1 MGRLS
6 RISWVTRW
14 QPLRLADRWNV
25 VCLIMENYI
34 WVFAKIDKYFE
45 KFFSLLLF
53 GSGVYFLCI
62 IKKLKAMIQSAKVTF
77 SKIGVI
83 SAKVT
88 SSKNGVASQ
97 EKKGTLFMPRVVL
110 QIEGRKSLKT
120 GYLQLSRF
128 DKKDYQGLAVLPD
141 FIVIITKQ
149 EYITVGEDIEERKA
163 ISRSEAGEI
172 VDVQED
178 GFICRIG
185 NKIQLRNIDC
195 EMIGERDLTEEEIR
209 DLEQENN

>member
-1 MGRLS
+1 
-6 RISWVTRW
+6 
-14 QPLRLADRWNV
+14 
-25 VCLIMENYI
+25 
-34 WVFAKIDKYFE
+34 
-45 KFFSLLLF
+45 
-53 GSGVYFLCI
+53 
-62 IKKLKAMIQSAKVTF
+62 MILSAKVTF

-83 SAKVT
+83 SAKVE
-88 SSKNGVASQ
+88 SSSTGVASH
-97 EKKGTLFMPRVVL
+97 EKRGTIFIPRVVL

-128 DKKDYQGLAVLPD
+128 DKKDYQGLAILPD
-141 FIVIITKQ
+141 FIVIITKH

-163 ISRSEAGEI
+163 ISRTEAGEI

>member
-1 MGRLS
+1 
-6 RISWVTRW
+6 
-14 QPLRLADRWNV
+14 
-25 VCLIMENYI
+25 
-34 WVFAKIDKYFE
+34 
-45 KFFSLLLF
+45 
-53 GSGVYFLCI
+53 
-62 IKKLKAMIQSAKVTF
+62 
-77 SKIGVI
+77 
-83 SAKVT
+83 
-88 SSKNGVASQ
+88 
-97 EKKGTLFMPRVVL
+97 MPRVVL

-163 ISRSEAGEI
+163 ISCSAAGEI

>member
-1 MGRLS
+1 
-6 RISWVTRW
+6 
-14 QPLRLADRWNV
+14 
-25 VCLIMENYI
+25 
-34 WVFAKIDKYFE
+34 
-45 KFFSLLLF
+45 
-53 GSGVYFLCI
+53 
-62 IKKLKAMIQSAKVTF
+62 MIQSAKVTF

-83 SAKVT
+83 SAKVE
-88 SSKNGVASQ
+88 SSSTGVASH
-97 EKKGTLFMPRVVL
+97 EKRGTIFIPRVVL

-209 DLEQENN
+209 DLEQEYN

>member
-1 MGRLS
+1 M
-6 RISWVTRW
+6 
-14 QPLRLADRWNV
+14 
-25 VCLIMENYI
+25 
-34 WVFAKIDKYFE
+34 
-45 KFFSLLLF
+45 
-53 GSGVYFLCI
+53 FLCI
-62 IKKLKAMIQSAKVTF
+62 NKNKTAMIESAKVTF
-77 SKIGVI
+77 SKMGVHC
-83 SAKVT
+83 VD
-88 SSKNGVASQ
+88 GHVANIY
-97 EKKGTLFMPRVVL
+97 TPRVSL

>member
-1 MGRLS
+1 
-6 RISWVTRW
+6 
-14 QPLRLADRWNV
+14 
-25 VCLIMENYI
+25 
-34 WVFAKIDKYFE
+34 
-45 KFFSLLLF
+45 
-53 GSGVYFLCI
+53 
-62 IKKLKAMIQSAKVTF
+62 MIQSAKVTF
-77 SKIGVI
+77 SKIRVI

-88 SSKNGVASQ
+88 SSKNGVASH
-97 EKKGTLFMPRVVL
+97 EKRGTIFIPRVVL

>member
-1 MGRLS
+1 
-6 RISWVTRW
+6 
-14 QPLRLADRWNV
+14 
-25 VCLIMENYI
+25 
-34 WVFAKIDKYFE
+34 
-45 KFFSLLLF
+45 
-53 GSGVYFLCI
+53 
-62 IKKLKAMIQSAKVTF
+62 MIQSAKVTF

-149 EYITVGEDIEERKA
+149 EYMIVGEDAEERKA
-163 ISRSEAGEI
+163 ISRTEAGEI
-172 VDVQED
+172 VDVQNE

-195 EMIGERDLTEEEIR
+195 EVLGERELTEEEIK

>member
-1 MGRLS
+1 
-6 RISWVTRW
+6 
-14 QPLRLADRWNV
+14 
-25 VCLIMENYI
+25 
-34 WVFAKIDKYFE
+34 
-45 KFFSLLLF
+45 
-53 GSGVYFLCI
+53 
-62 IKKLKAMIQSAKVTF
+62 MILSAKVTF

-83 SAKVT
+83 SAKSI
-88 SSKNGVASQ
+88 SSSTGVASH
-97 EKKGTLFMPRVVL
+97 EKRGTIFIPRVVL

>member
-1 MGRLS
+1 
-6 RISWVTRW
+6 
-14 QPLRLADRWNV
+14 
-25 VCLIMENYI
+25 
-34 WVFAKIDKYFE
+34 
-45 KFFSLLLF
+45 
-53 GSGVYFLCI
+53 
-62 IKKLKAMIQSAKVTF
+62 MILSAKVTF

-83 SAKVT
+83 SAKVK
-88 SSKNGVASQ
+88 SSITGVASH
-97 EKKGTLFMPRVVL
+97 EKRGTIYIPRVVL

-120 GYLQLSRF
+120 GYLQPSRF
-128 DKKDYQGLAVLPD
+128 DKKDYQGLAILPD
-141 FIVIITKQ
+141 FIVIITKH

>member
-1 MGRLS
+1 
-6 RISWVTRW
+6 
-14 QPLRLADRWNV
+14 
-25 VCLIMENYI
+25 
-34 WVFAKIDKYFE
+34 
-45 KFFSLLLF
+45 
-53 GSGVYFLCI
+53 
-62 IKKLKAMIQSAKVTF
+62 MIQSAKVTF

-88 SSKNGVASQ
+88 SSKNGVASH

-128 DKKDYQGLAVLPD
+128 DKKDYEGLAILSD
-141 FIVIITKQ
+141 FIVIITKH